1 MLVPISLRSC
11 CCCCYCCCYC
21 RFCLMLVVF
30 FSHALLV
37 RGLKV
42 DKIKKSLL
50 KANVTSGTANYERGL
65 AKVHKQTERPSCW
78 GVRG

>member
-1 MLVPISLRSC
+1 MF
-11 CCCCYCCCYC
+11 
-21 RFCLMLVVF
+21 FC
-30 FSHALLV
+30 SHALLV